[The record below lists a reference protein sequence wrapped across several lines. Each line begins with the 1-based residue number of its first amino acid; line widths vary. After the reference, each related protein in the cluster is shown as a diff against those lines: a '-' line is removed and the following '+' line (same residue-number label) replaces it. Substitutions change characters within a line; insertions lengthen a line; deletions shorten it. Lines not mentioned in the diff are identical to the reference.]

1 MDGRQTGKDF
11 LTRLR
16 SGAMRPSFIRIGMA
30 KAGHGDTDSIM
41 FSESE
46 TCERWVAVP
55 LDIVQ
60 SVEVIGWT
68 ACHDHRHPIVKLQL
82 HEPAPDNK
90 MARMLID
97 LLTANDGAS
106 DRGNGTDGAQGFQRG
121 LTRAPQPRIAVDRSC
136 LRSCQ
141 QDCKSGPPFLSGPA
155 LARCLRSCRRE
166 CGFQ

>member
-121 LTRAPQPRIAVDRSC
+121 LTRAPQPRIARACAAASRTASRG
-136 LRSCQ
+136 LH
-141 QDCKSGPPFLSGPA
+141 FFPA
-155 LARCLRSCRRE
+155 RHSPAAFAAVAGNVVSNKAD
-166 CGFQ
+166 